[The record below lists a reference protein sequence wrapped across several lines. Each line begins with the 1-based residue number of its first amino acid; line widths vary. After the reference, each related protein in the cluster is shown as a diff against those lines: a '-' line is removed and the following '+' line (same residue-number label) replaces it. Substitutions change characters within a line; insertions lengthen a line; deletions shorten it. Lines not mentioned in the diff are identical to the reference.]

1 MKQKITL
8 LKSIMVLLL
17 LSSVSFMANA
27 QTITVMNS
35 NDSGAGS
42 FRQAI
47 IDATA
52 GSTIAFS
59 AATNGN
65 TIMLTSEIII
75 DKNLT
80 ISGNGEDQTMV
91 SGSNT
96 TRILSVTNT
105 DNITVN
111 NLTFTNGSAI
121 DNGGAISSLNS
132 MLTLNDVTIT
142 SSEAAGNSA
151 GEGGGAIY
159 LMGGMLTANN
169 STFTDNS
176 ATGTSGS
183 GGAILVGMGS
193 SATVINSTIS
203 DNMANRAGGGIE
215 SNSGAMGTVILTNVN
230 LDANETGPN
239 PGNGGGLHITGTGNA
254 TISGGTVNNNVAA
267 AEGGGLWNGSGT
279 MTITGTT
286 ISMNTASGAGADQG
300 GGGIYNLSGMLQV
313 NADTMIMNN
322 TADGASG
329 SGGGILNDVGGMLTV
344 NGAEIS
350 GNTSNRAGG
359 GIEDNSGAMGSV
371 TLTNVI
377 ISGNTTNTSPGNG
390 GGLHVTGMGTVTISG
405 GMINQN
411 SAGAEGGGLW
421 NGSGTMSIDGTVIS
435 ENTASGAGADQG
447 GGGIYNLNGGTL
459 TIMNAT
465 ISNNTADG
473 ASGSGGGIL
482 NDVGSSLTV
491 SDTEISGNVAMR
503 AGGGIEDNSGTST
516 IMLTNVTLNGNT
528 ASAAPGNGGGL
539 HITGGG
545 SATISGGSVTDNTAA
560 LQGGGLW
567 NGTGTMMV
575 TNVMING
582 NTAAGAA
589 ATDGGGGIFNTGG
602 TLNIENSTITD
613 NMADGT
619 SGSGGGIFSA
629 TGDVTIVIT
638 DIMSNSANRAGG
650 AIEIIAGT
658 LTVNGSELSGN
669 DVNGGA
675 GMANPGNGGALHV
688 SGAATIVFNGGMV
701 NNNMA
706 AREGGGL
713 WNQTGSIMTVNNVT
727 LDGNTAA
734 GGASDD
740 GGGAIFNNGGTLNVN
755 ASTLSNN
762 AATGLLGRGG
772 GIHVNAGT
780 ANVMLSTIS
789 GNTSITNGGGIY
801 NNAELN
807 VNANTIT
814 LNSATVS
821 GGGISNNST
830 MSPIIKNTIIA
841 GNITVI
847 SGTDVSSDEGMI
859 SSNGYNLIGLDD
871 SNAFNGNENDMVG
884 TTGSVLDAGLLAL
897 ADNGGSTFTHK
908 LDCPSAAADMGDP
921 DDNFNDQNNQTV
933 FNGRRDIGAY
943 EAQEPCAL
951 ANENFTAGNSKS
963 IIYPN
968 PSVNGFFNLNLAT
981 SHTIGTDI
989 LVYEIGTGKLVK
1001 QMKAENMNMDIQ
1013 MNGYA
1018 SGTYIL
1024 QIISD
1029 KATETHKIV
1038 ITN

>member
-1 MKQKITL
+1 MKKKSTL
-8 LKSIMVLLL
+8 FKSVMVLFF
-17 LSSVSFMANA
+17 LSSFAFMANA
-27 QTITVMNS
+27 QTITVMNN
-35 NDSGAGS
+35 NDNGAGS
-42 FRQAI
+42 FRQAV

-52 GSTIAFS
+52 GSTIVFDAGI
-59 AATNGN
+59 NGN
-65 TIMLTSEIII
+65 TIMLTSEIAI

-80 ISGNGEDQTMV
+80 ISGNGEDQTMI
-91 SGSNT
+91 SGGNA
-96 TRILSVTNT
+96 TRILSVTDT
-105 DNITVN
+105 DNITIN
-111 NLTFTNGSAI
+111 NLTLTNGSAI
-121 DNGGAISSLNS
+121 DNGGAILSLNS

-142 SSEAAGNSA
+142 SSEAAGNSV
-151 GEGGGAIY
+151 GEGGGALY

-169 STFTDNS
+169 SIFSDNS

-183 GGAILVGMGS
+183 GGAIFVGMGS
-193 SATVINSTIS
+193 SATIMNSTIS

-215 SNSGAMGTVILTNVN
+215 SNSGTMGIVTLTNVN
-230 LDANETGPN
+230 LDANETGAN
-239 PGNGGGLHITGTGNA
+239 PGNGGGLHITGAGNA

-286 ISMNTASGAGADQG
+286 ISMNTASGPGADQG
-300 GGGIYNLSGMLQV
+300 GGGIYNLSGMLEV
-313 NADTMIMNN
+313 NTGTMIMNN
-322 TADGASG
+322 AADGTSG
-329 SGGGILNDVGGMLTV
+329 SGGGILNDVNGMLTV

-371 TLTNVI
+371 MLTNI
-377 ISGNTTNTSPGNG
+377 MLTGNTTNNAPGNG
-390 GGLHVTGMGTVTISG
+390 GGLHVSGAGNVTISG
-405 GMINQN
+405 GMVNQN
-411 SAGAEGGGLW
+411 TAGAEGGGLW
-421 NGSGTMSIDGTVIS
+421 NGSGTMSINGTVIS
-435 ENTASGAGADQG
+435 ENTASGAGTDQG

-465 ISNNTADG
+465 ISDNVADG
-473 ASGSGGGIL
+473 TAGSGGGIL
-482 NDVGSSLTV
+482 NDVGSMLTV
-491 SDTEISGNVAMR
+491 TDTEISGNVAMR

-516 IMLTNVTLNGNT
+516 IMLTNVMLNGNT

-539 HITGGG
+539 HITGSG
-545 SATISGGSVTDNTAA
+545 SATISGGSVTDNTAG

-567 NGTGTMMV
+567 NGTGTMIV
-575 TNVMING
+575 SNVMIDG
-582 NTAAGAA
+582 NTASGAA
-589 ATDGGGGIFNTGG
+589 ATDGGGGIFNTNG

-613 NMADGT
+613 NMANGT

-629 TGDVTIVIT
+629 AGEVTIVNT
-638 DIMSNSANRAGG
+638 DIMTNSANRAGG
-650 AIEIIAGT
+650 AIEIIVGT
-658 LTVNGSELSGN
+658 LTVNDSELSDN
-669 DVNGGA
+669 DVDGGA
-675 GMANPGNGGALHV
+675 GTANPGNGGALHV

-713 WNQTGSIMTVNNVT
+713 WNQTGSVMTVNNVT
-727 LDGNTAA
+727 LNGNTAA

-780 ANVMLSTIS
+780 ANVMLTTIS
-789 GNTSITNGGGIY
+789 GNTSITNGGGIF

-814 LNSATVS
+814 LNSATIS
-821 GGGISNNST
+821 GGGISNSSM
-830 MSPIIKNTIIA
+830 MSPTVKNTIIA
-841 GNITVI
+841 GNIAII
-847 SGTDVSSDEGMI
+847 SGADVFSDEGMI
-859 SSNGYNLIGLDD
+859 SSNGYNLIGLDG
-871 SNAFNGNENDMVG
+871 SNAFDANENDMVG
-884 TTGSVLDAGLLAL
+884 TAGSPLNIGLLAL
-897 ADNGGSTFTHK
+897 EDNGGPTFTHK
-908 LDCPSAAADMGDP
+908 LDCPSAAGDMGDP
-921 DDNFNDQNNQTV
+921 DDNFNDQANQAV

-943 EAQEPCAL
+943 EAQEACVL

-968 PSVNGFFNLNLAT
+968 PSVNGFFNLNLAANHNT
-981 SHTIGTDI
+981 GADI
-989 LVYEIGTGKLVK
+989 MIYEIGSGKLVK
-1001 QMKAENMNMDIQ
+1001 QMKAENMSIDIQ

-1018 SGTYIL
+1018 TGTYIL

-1029 KATETHKIV
+1029 KATETHKVV
-1038 ITN
+1038 IAN